1 MESWLQRTTE
11 AICLTSP
18 QGEQESLVHETV
30 EGKNQG
36 VM

>member
-1 MESWLQRTTE
+1 MESWLQRTIGAT
-11 AICLTSP
+11 CLTSP

-30 EGKNQG
+30 EGQNQG

>member
-1 MESWLQRTTE
+1 MESWLQRTIEVT
-11 AICLTSP
+11 CLTSP

-30 EGKNQG
+30 EGKTQG